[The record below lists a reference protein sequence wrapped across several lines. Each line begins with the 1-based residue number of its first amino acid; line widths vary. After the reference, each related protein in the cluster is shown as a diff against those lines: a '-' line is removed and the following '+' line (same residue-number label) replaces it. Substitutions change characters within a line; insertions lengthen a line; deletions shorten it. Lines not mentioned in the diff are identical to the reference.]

1 MAAIKVLFG
10 FHAVSVRIKTDAASV
25 VEVYFDASRR
35 DMRMRQFVARAKEA
49 QVRLIEADGVP
60 SDMST
65 LASSLKGLLEDE
77 GLHPLPP
84 GTVVDERFGTDE
96 SVVAA
101 QIRDRNTRVVAEQRD
116 P

>member
-49 QVRLIEADGVP
+49 QVRLIEADGARL
-60 SDMST
+60 S
-65 LASSLKGLLEDE
+65 E
-77 GLHPLPP
+77 
-84 GTVVDERFGTDE
+84 TDVTQPALFAIE
-96 SVVAA
+96 FAL
-101 QIRDRNTRVVAEQRD
+101 TELW
-116 P
+116 